1 MNDGKP
7 SYTIHP
13 PDYHSAIEEGSE
25 FYIQFHRLNEEIE
38 SLLIRIIHRYL
49 ERYDILYL
57 RDSIVTVMKELI
69 NNAVKANL
77 KRLFF
82 KTRELD
88 INSEEDYRLGMEAF
102 KEVVFGEEKEEDY
115 FAKLEASKL
124 VVRVSFYVSEAHIHI
139 SVINNMPILDSELT
153 KIRGRVEKAYRY
165 GDISEAFNDVLDDS
179 EGAGLGLIMAL
190 MLFKNCGLNQ
200 ESFKIYRKNNLTIST
215 ISIPKM
221 YSEQNKQV
229 EVTRELLRELE
240 EIPAFPENIR
250 EIQRLMAD
258 KESSMKDIGKAISK
272 DPGLTASMLKMANSA
287 GYMTVTRVETIEEA
301 ATIIGSKGIN
311 ALLVASGVH
320 DIFDKRYKRFELL
333 WKDSEKRAFYAQKIS
348 IQLKHNKL
356 SEYAYLA
363 ALLADLGLIII
374 NSLNPEFM
382 IRLKEITGYKG
393 IEDTSLIEEISLGIS
408 HSSIG
413 ASIARKWKFNEAL
426 ASAIEYHHRPYVAP
440 EEYRE
445 LIYIVYLADAFVE
458 IDKGRMKFSTLDEEV
473 LKYFRLEERTE
484 FDRLHQTLIKAL
496 EKQHEETAVS

>member
-1 MNDGKP
+1 MNEGKP

-25 FYIQFHRLNEEIE
+25 FYIQFHRLNEEVE

-49 ERYDILYL
+49 EQYDILYL
-57 RDSIVTVMKELI
+57 RDSIITVMKELI

-82 KTRELD
+82 KNRDLD
-88 INSEEDYRLGMEAF
+88 IDNEDDYRLGMEAF
-102 KEVVFGEEKEEDY
+102 KDVVFGEEEKEY
-115 FAKLEASKL
+115 FARLDTSKL
-124 VVRVSFYVSEAHIHI
+124 VVRVSFYVSEYQIHI
-139 SVINNMPILDSELT
+139 SVINNMPILDSELA
-153 KIRGRVEKAYRY
+153 KIRGRVDKAYRY
-165 GDISEAFNDVLDDS
+165 KDISEAFNDVLDDS

-200 ESFKIYRKNNLTIST
+200 DSFRIYRKKNLTIST

-221 YSEQNKQV
+221 YSEQDKQV
-229 EVTRELLRELE
+229 EVTRELLRELDD
-240 EIPAFPENIR
+240 IPAFPENIR

-258 KESSMKDIGKAISK
+258 KESSMKDIGKAIAR
-272 DPGLTASMLKMANSA
+272 DPGLTASMLKLANSA

-320 DIFDKRYKRFELL
+320 DIFDKRYKRFELI

-348 IQLKHNKL
+348 IQLKYNKL
-356 SEYAYLA
+356 SEYAYLS

-374 NSLNPEFM
+374 NSLNPEIM
-382 IRLKEITGYKG
+382 QRLKEITGYKG

-426 ASAIEYHHRPYVAP
+426 THAIEFHHRPYVAP
-440 EEYRE
+440 EEYQE

-458 IDKGRMKFSTLDEEV
+458 IDKGKMKFSTLDEDV
-473 LKYFRLEERTE
+473 LKYFRLEEKPE

-496 EKQHEETAVS
+496 EKQHEETAAT